1 MLNVGNTVVFLTRI
15 TCKDL
20 KKHFYLEKHPDQE
33 WMEMRKDARSTEL
46 KSIIMMVMWEQ
57 SRGALPFDA
66 MGGIRFRESRWRV
79 TSWPHTWLP
88 AALSLSLRGTPAAAL
103 DESPLRCH
111 VCEPPGLHYLLM
123 VHIDL
128 PQRMSPL
135 LCRYGCMG
143 GRSQCCEGAKCLSA
157 LPEKSI
163 QFDMWTASKTRL
175 AWTDFHHGS
184 KWEEQVICL
193 STGNSKSVQH

>member
-1 MLNVGNTVVFLTRI
+1 MNGKR
-15 TCKDL
+15 
-20 KKHFYLEKHPDQE
+20 E
-33 WMEMRKDARSTEL
+33 DAHSTEL
-46 KSIIMMVMWEQ
+46 KSIIMPVMWEQ

-88 AALSLSLRGTPAAAL
+88 AALSLSVRGPPVAAL
-103 DESPLRCH
+103 GESPLRCH
-111 VCEPPGLHYLLM
+111 VCEPPGLHYLLT

-143 GRSQCCEGAKCLSA
+143 GHPVLWGGEMSLGFAREINSIHSWHVLISIIEVNGKNRLSV
-157 LPEKSI
+157 
-163 QFDMWTASKTRL
+163 WV
-175 AWTDFHHGS
+175 
-184 KWEEQVICL
+184 QVIPNQFSINICDPEAQNQ
-193 STGNSKSVQH
+193 S